1 MNVTTSEETKDNTKN
16 SAEEGTED
24 LIDLDEFR
32 SSVPTRLQKNVT
44 PAILRRI
51 NETLQNAEIH
61 DMYRENL
68 LSYTHVLREGRFK
81 MTNYLDAVKYVSYK
95 LMGHTNIQSYSMAF
109 PEKMQKWEADGVEPK
124 DVASYI
130 SAYQNSK
137 LVMLIIEQ
145 SMIPVHVLNRETYQR
160 AINKQAQLMMT
171 AKSEK
176 VQCDAANSL
185 LVNLKPPEN
194 QKIELEITEKQDSV
208 IDALRE
214 TTAEFVAQQRRALE
228 QQTMTAQDAA
238 IQKIHVK
245 PADQE
250 VVNR

>member
-1 MNVTTSEETKDNTKN
+1 MNVTTPDETKNH
-16 SAEEGTED
+16 TED

-44 PAILRRI
+44 PAILKRI
-51 NETLQNAEIH
+51 NETLLNPEIH

-68 LSYTHVLREGRFK
+68 LSYTCVLKEGRFK
-81 MTNYLDAVKYVSYK
+81 MTNYLDAVQYVSYK
-95 LMGHTNIQSYSMAF
+95 LMGHTNIQAFSLSF
-109 PEKMQKWEADGVEPK
+109 PEKMKKWEDDKVEPK

-137 LVMLIIEQ
+137 LVMLILEQ
-145 SMIPVHVLNRETYQR
+145 TMIPVHVLNRDTYQR
-160 AINKQAQLMMT
+160 AINKQAHLMMH

-176 VQCDAANSL
+176 VQSDAANSL

-194 QKIELEITEKQDSV
+194 QKIELEITEKEDSV
-208 IDALRE
+208 IDALRQ

-245 PADQE
+245 PADKD
-250 VVNR
+250 VVNSEVSREASR